1 MLLAF
6 LSALRTAFSVTGQP
20 SRWWWYSTAA
30 SAISSAAALDPS
42 AEGRLVERATTSHDL
57 ADVRER
63 ADKVKA
69 AARHGEDPAVRRAR
83 LRALRRW
90 REFDRDGMR
99 EVMGRFVPE
108 EWARV
113 APVID
118 AYLEAQFQQARR
130 EGRRE
135 PIEAYRADA
144 VLAALAAAGEA
155 VGVTPAP
162 KPTTATET
170 AALPAESTDTDAD
183 AEPVEA
189 DSELERLLQTR
200 PERVKWNLCLMVD
213 AIALQR
219 GYPTAT
225 ETCEIVG
232 FGPVSIELARQILPD
247 ALVDVLV
254 HDLVDIKA
262 HATMTR
268 HQKRALKAA
277 LKVRDRRCVHQR
289 PQQVLEP
296 DDLFPTAARE
306 ALRGDDGATGVRRQ
320 EVEFQPLLASTK
332 RRRRS

>member
-1 MLLAF
+1 MSATAIRGGSRPPTISWPGSTGRRGGCEAGHRHRPPVAPGAGAAAQAF
-6 LSALRTAFSVTGQP
+6 DQGRLSVGEAD
-20 SRWWWYSTAA
+20 
-30 SAISSAAALDPS
+30 AISAAAALDPS
-42 AEGRLVERATTSHDL
+42 AEDRLVERARPRHDL

-155 VGVTPAP
+155 VGLTPAP
-162 KPTTATET
+162 KPTDDDTRRLRPSRPSPPRLRALRAESHEIET
-170 AALPAESTDTDAD
+170 ADGATESTDTEAGA
-183 AEPVEA
+183 AETA
-189 DSELERLLQTR
+189 TTR
-200 PERVKWNLCLMVD
+200 PSP
-213 AIALQR
+213 
-219 GYPTAT
+219 PTST
-225 ETCEIVG
+225 RPRLRPSRPSPPTCPTRSMPPRSSSG
-232 FGPVSIELARQILPD
+232 CCRPGPI
-247 ALVDVLV
+247 
-254 HDLVDIKA
+254 
-262 HATMTR
+262 
-268 HQKRALKAA
+268 
-277 LKVRDRRCVHQR
+277 
-289 PQQVLEP
+289 
-296 DDLFPTAARE
+296 
-306 ALRGDDGATGVRRQ
+306 G
-320 EVEFQPLLASTK
+320 
-332 RRRRS
+332 